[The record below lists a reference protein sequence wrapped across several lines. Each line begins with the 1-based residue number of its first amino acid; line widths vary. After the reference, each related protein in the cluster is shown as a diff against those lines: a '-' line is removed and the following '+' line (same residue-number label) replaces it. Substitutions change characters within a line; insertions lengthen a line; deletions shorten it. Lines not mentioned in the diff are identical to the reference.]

1 MTDTHKVGDTIKYQS
16 KNHGELD
23 MVVTGPKESGY
34 YEVVS
39 SHQTDNM
46 EGPDFILHRLPSI
59 KVEDLAAA
67 TEGEEIIE
75 NDLRNRKREQ
85 IEKIKE
91 MARELNIKIGEMYDI
106 SEGGRRTRRRK
117 RKRRRKSTK
126 KKRKRRR
133 TKKKRRRK
141 RRRTRK

>member
-23 MVVTGPKESGY
+23 MVVTGPKDEDGY
-34 YEVVS
+34 YEVLS
-39 SHQTDNM
+39 SHQTHNM
-46 EGPDFILHRLPSI
+46 EGPGFILHRLPSI

-67 TEGEEIIE
+67 SEGEEIIE
-75 NDLRNRKREQ
+75 NDLSNRKRED

-91 MARELNIKIGEMYDI
+91 MAGRLNIQIGEHQI
-106 SEGGRRTRRRK
+106 GRGRKTRRRK
-117 RKRRRKSTK
+117 RRRRRKSTK

-133 TKKKRRRK
+133 TKKKRRRR

>member
-91 MARELNIKIGEMYDI
+91 MARELNIKIGEKYDI